1 MNRRGHIGTMLMVF
15 GALILVINAL
25 LVMQSFKF
33 DISKTRADFRLTA
46 DKLEGIH
53 EYIIKNVKNLT
64 EEAIFISKDSAD
76 FENSF
81 NNSLKVLAEKERMN
95 GLDANLYAKLAL
107 GQYSLN
113 FDGVN
118 YALVVDGIFEQV
130 IVEKNEAKYNH
141 NLKILFNKT
150 AVISIEV
157 L

>member
-1 MNRRGHIGTMLMVF
+1 M
-15 GALILVINAL
+15 
-25 LVMQSFKF
+25 S
-33 DISKTRADFRLTA
+33 
-46 DKLEGIH
+46 
-53 EYIIKNVKNLT
+53 
-64 EEAIFISKDSAD
+64 
-76 FENSF
+76 
-81 NNSLKVLAEKERMN
+81 AEKERMN

-130 IVEKNEAKYNH
+130 IVEKNEAKYNY

-157 L
+157 LWPKIYK